1 MDSRIGIRRFFQEF
15 PLFVELDPVIFPV
28 KTYAELRLQTLDW
41 TGTMPAGRYAD
52 LLAAFVRFSYRAA
65 AKKYR
70 NCWISIS
77 FPLFLSRLND
87 HVNFV
92 LIFCSF
98 IAFSDYY
105 NIHVIT
111 A

>member
-1 MDSRIGIRRFFQEF
+1 M
-15 PLFVELDPVIFPV
+15 IFPV
-28 KTYAELRLQTLDW
+28 KKAYAELRLQTLDDW
-41 TGTMPAGRYAD
+41 DNAGWAICRSS
-52 LLAAFVRFSYRAA
+52 AAFVRFSYRAA

-92 LIFCSF
+92 LIFRSF